1 MQNTKNILQAV
12 VKVAVCGRAGRDTGM
27 EGMGGVIPLP
37 NPWDMVMSL
46 PSVVWGL
53 IYSALFKRY
62 FLYHLGLW

>member
-46 PSVVWGL
+46 PSVV
-53 IYSALFKRY
+53 
-62 FLYHLGLW
+62 